1 MSLYVVTL
9 TKSAD
14 VFFGN
19 FNYLYR
25 ACVHAG
31 RKRSHVELKP
41 VPRNTAISTWP
52 LIFEARIPSDT
63 ALITVVE
70 TPES

>member
-1 MSLYVVTL
+1 M
-9 TKSAD
+9 
-14 VFFGN
+14 
-19 FNYLYR
+19 
-25 ACVHAG
+25 HAG